1 MNSEKKL
8 KEQCINIMVEHLPV
22 LRKNNTPDNIVAI
35 RKGLGEVI
43 GVSRQTIT
51 NIESG
56 RSEMKWLIF
65 LTLMFVFS
73 LDNESNEYLKRLD
86 FPYEDVKN
94 WLKSKKM

>member
-8 KEQCINIMVEHLPV
+8 KEQCINIMVEHLPI
-22 LRKNNTPDNIVAI
+22 LRKINNLTQ
-35 RKGLGEVI
+35 KSLGEVI

-56 RSEMKWLIF
+56 KSGMKWSIF

-73 LDNESNEYLKRLD
+73 LDNDSNEYLKRLD
-86 FPYEDVKN
+86 FPYEDVKK
-94 WLKSKKM
+94 WLISKRM

>member
-1 MNSEKKL
+1 
-8 KEQCINIMVEHLPV
+8 
-22 LRKNNTPDNIVAI
+22 
-35 RKGLGEVI
+35 
-43 GVSRQTIT
+43 
-51 NIESG
+51 
-56 RSEMKWLIF
+56 MKWLIF

>member
-8 KEQCINIMVEHLPV
+8 KEQCINTMVEHLPV
-22 LRKNNTPDNIVAI
+22 LRKINNLTQ
-35 RKGLGEVI
+35 KGLGEVI

-51 NIESG
+51 KIESG
-56 RSEMKWLIF
+56 RSEMKWSIF
-65 LTLMFVFS
+65 LTLMFIFS

-86 FPYEDVKN
+86 FPYEDIKK